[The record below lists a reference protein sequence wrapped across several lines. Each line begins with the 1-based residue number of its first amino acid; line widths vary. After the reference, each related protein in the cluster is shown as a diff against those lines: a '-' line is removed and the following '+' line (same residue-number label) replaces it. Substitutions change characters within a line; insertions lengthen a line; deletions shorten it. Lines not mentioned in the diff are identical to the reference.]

1 MRSLK
6 LPARQKTSVP
16 PQTEGLTVQT
26 DRLSRTLT
34 RRGTLAVAG
43 ASLLLALAACGD
55 SPSGDDAAP
64 SAPPQVQAQPTVPT
78 AYYYVYDEKA
88 MSTTVLR
95 LENGRAE
102 KLATIPSPT
111 FGVPNSLTLAPNG
124 SLLAWVQA
132 PDGGKGD
139 LYVAEVAGS
148 GRHKVAGGVFDVGW
162 SVRWSPDSR
171 SVATSAGIVDVNNG
185 RITKGRLTAQS
196 RGGDFGAY
204 GDGKAVVVTDRSGK
218 ELRRVPFTTACAE
231 CEGGRPSVVSVSI
244 DGRYVSIAN
253 SPTDASR
260 ADTAYTVLDTTTGKA
275 VALPKFSGMLFQPDG
290 SFVLRVGDEGSRK
303 LVLVDAAGT
312 VLAESAEPAELAAA
326 RLFAS

>member
-1 MRSLK
+1 MH
-6 LPARQKTSVP
+6 
-16 PQTEGLTVQT
+16 TE
-26 DRLSRTLT
+26 RLSRTLT
-34 RRGTLAVAG
+34 RRGTIAVAG
-43 ASLLLALAACGD
+43 VSLLLALAACSG
-55 SPSGDDAAP
+55 SSSGDEAAP
-64 SAPPQVQAQPTVPT
+64 STAPQTQEQPKPTVPT
-78 AYYYVYDEKA
+78 AYYYAYDEKA
-88 MSTTVLR
+88 MSTVVLR
-95 LENGRAE
+95 LENGKAE

-111 FGVPNSLTLAPNG
+111 FGVPNSLTLAPNA

-148 GRHKVAGGVFDVGW
+148 GKHKVTGGVYDVGW
-162 SVRWSPDSR
+162 AVRWNADSR
-171 SVATSAGIVDVNNG
+171 SVATSAGIVDVNTG
-185 RITKGRLTAQS
+185 RVTKGKLTAQS
-196 RGGDFGAY
+196 RGGEFRAY
-204 GDGKAVVVTDRSGK
+204 GDGKAVVVTDGTGK
-218 ELRRVPFTTACAE
+218 ELRRVPFTTACKE

-275 VALPKFSGMLFQPDG
+275 VALPKFSGMLFQTDG
-290 SFVLRVGDEGSRK
+290 SFVLRVGDAGSRK

-312 VLAESAEPAELAAA
+312 VLAESAEPAELAGA